1 MIAPITPHLA
11 EEIFW
16 HASARSGAT
25 GVGESEKD
33 EMGRGP
39 SVFTKPWTEM
49 VCGYRSIHTRVERSA
64 NSLDQFNSIIHS
76 MRSTHSN
83 SFDEFYLFNSFN
95 GFNGSDSFD

>member
-25 GVGESEKD
+25 GVGGSEKE

-49 VCGYRSIHTRVERSA
+49 VCGYRSMHMGWKEV
-64 NSLDQFNSIIHS
+64 LIHS
-76 MRSTHSN
+76 TN
-83 SFDEFYLFNSFN
+83 LTQ
-95 GFNGSDSFD
+95 